1 MDYDTPDAVPPP
13 AGGGGRNRPPMDYDT
28 LLDGCCQVGVQIVR
42 CGGEIQRAED
52 TVRRLLAAYRLEGEV
67 FAVPNCVW
75 VSVRAPDGRVHTVM
89 RRVPSIVTDIDGIER
104 FNDLSRRLC
113 ADPPADPA
121 ELSARC
127 GAALAELR
135 AYPVVLRLAGYFL
148 GAFFFALFFSGGWAE
163 AAAAGLAGLAGGTV
177 LVLLERARANG
188 FLTTLISAFV
198 LGAAA
203 CGLPALGAPINLE
216 VTVAGGLM
224 VLVPG
229 LVFTSFMSD
238 LLTGDMMAG
247 LATFA
252 RAVLSAAAIALGT
265 VAAMALFLGSAA
277 PGSHTIPYPEPL
289 YCLFAFLGCLGFCP
303 AMNVRGMG
311 TPLCCLGG
319 AAGWAAYLAVMALGG
334 GSFVASLVGA
344 VVVAVFAEA
353 MARLR
358 KCPATSYSTIALFPL
373 VPGLTIYQAM
383 DHGIRGDTEL
393 FWETF
398 FRTFGIAGCIAL
410 GLLLV
415 SAVLELQRRWKR

>member
-1 MDYDTPDAVPPP
+1 MDYDQ
-13 AGGGGRNRPPMDYDT
+13 
-28 LLDGCCQVGVQIVR
+28 LLDGCCRVGVELVR

-52 TVRRLLAAYRLEGEV
+52 TVRRLLAAYGLTGEV

-75 VSVRAPDGRVHTVM
+75 VSVFAPDGRAHTVM
-89 RRVPSIVTDIDGIER
+89 RRVPAIVTDVDGIER
-104 FNDLSRRLC
+104 FNALSRRLC

-127 GAALAELR
+127 GEALAGIR
-135 AYPVVLRLAGYFL
+135 PYPAAVRLAGYFL

-163 AAAAGLAGLAGGTV
+163 AAAAGLAGLASGLV

-188 FLTTLISAFV
+188 FLTTLAAAFA
-198 LGAAA
+198 LGGAA
-203 CGLPALGAPINLE
+203 CGLTALGAPVNLE
-216 VTVAGGLM
+216 VTMAGGLM

-265 VAAMALFLGSAA
+265 VAAMALFQGQGGAA
-277 PGSHTIPYPEPL
+277 AHTVDYGGAL
-289 YCLFAFLGCLGFCP
+289 SCLFAFVACLGFCP
-303 AMNVRGMG
+303 AMNVRGVG
-311 TPLCCLGG
+311 ALLCCLGG
-319 AAGWAAYLAVMALGG
+319 AAGWAAYLAVVALGG
-334 GSFVASLVGA
+334 SSFVASLIA
-344 VVVAVFAEA
+344 AVAVAVYAEV

-358 KCPATSYSTIALFPL
+358 RCPATSYSTIALFPL
-373 VPGLTIYQAM
+373 VPGLSVYQAM
-383 DHGIRGDTEL
+383 NHGIRGETEL

-415 SAVLELQRRWKR
+415 SAVLEVRRRSGRSS

>member
-1 MDYDTPDAVPPP
+1 MDYDTPDAVFPPP
-13 AGGGGRNRPPMDYDT
+13 CGGGKDNIPDYDT
-28 LLDGCCQVGVQIVR
+28 LLDGCCQVGMQIVR

-52 TVRRLLAAYRLEGEV
+52 TVRRLLAAYSLDGEV
-67 FAVPNCVW
+67 FALPNCVW
-75 VSVRAPDGRVHTVM
+75 ASVRAPDGRVHTVM
-89 RRVPSIVTDIDGIER
+89 RRVPTIVPDIDGIER
-104 FNDLSRRLC
+104 FNGLSRRLC

-127 GAALAELR
+127 RAALAGLR
-135 AYPVVLRLAGYFL
+135 PYPALVRLGGYFL

-163 AAAAGLAGLAGGTV
+163 AAAAGLAGLASGAV
-177 LVLLERARANG
+177 LVLLERARANS

-252 RAVLSAAAIALGT
+252 RAVMSAAAIALGT
-265 VAAMALFLGSAA
+265 VAAMALFLGSTA
-277 PGSHTIPYPEPL
+277 PGTHTIPYPEPL
-289 YCLFAFLGCLGFCP
+289 YCLFAFVACLGFCP
-303 AMNVRGMG
+303 AFNVRGMG
-311 TPLCCLGG
+311 AFLCCLGG
-319 AAGWAAYLAVMALGG
+319 ALSWAAYLLVIALGG
-334 GSFVASLVGA
+334 NSFGASLVA
-344 VVVAVFAEA
+344 AVAVAAYAEA
-353 MARLR
+353 MARVR

-415 SAVLELQRRWKR
+415 SAALELQRRWKR

>member
-13 AGGGGRNRPPMDYDT
+13 AGGEGRNRPPMDYDT

-148 GAFFFALFFSGGWAE
+148 GALFFSGGWAE

-265 VAAMALFLGSAA
+265 VAAMALFPGQPAGAA
-277 PGSHTIPYPEPL
+277 VRAADYGGVV